1 MKEEA
6 QEDRTVSVL
15 IAALQEMAQMGAI
28 SEAQLECIRDAASSP
43 GTGDTGR
50 LQISTSSLNRMVSSG
65 VLMVAQREL
74 LLQRSRT
81 LRPFTILGIP
91 LNLTSILIIIGIGL
105 IVISFGGLVA
115 AIFAVA
121 ATRLGHVLL
130 VSLLMATFITAGL
143 LVRRKLSL
151 LAGEL
156 LIMGGVVLT
165 PWLVGAATTGRGLPV
180 GVVTATM
187 VVLGAIG
194 WNIRRPAS
202 QIYISLSRA
211 RIHLP
216 VGPGLIVLIAISIFV
231 PFVGIPIAALLI
243 FLTVVTG
250 GYFSPWRLGDT
261 IILIAVAM
269 TPAFLFTAGYALR
282 VPEGNWTGSA
292 LLFPSLAVFALAYR
306 AGRFFLYGLLIS
318 LALVATPFVLFLSF
332 DYEPSFRMGSGT
344 VALTALAIVIIG
356 LATDVRSG
364 NKGDSPNLWLW
375 FHAVGLASFSGGLFG
390 FLVSFDNEAIFV
402 GYGAASTL
410 ILFGALRLKR
420 VTWTIIGL
428 GSLGAYVVR
437 LLVETLGADASYALT
452 VIGILL
458 VVAALYIRRR
468 AQRRRMTNA

>member
-6 QEDRTVSVL
+6 QEDRTVSL
-15 IAALQEMAQMGAI
+15 PMAALQEMAQMGAI
-28 SEAQLECIRDAASSP
+28 SEAQLERIRDASSSP
-43 GTGDTGR
+43 GAGDTER
-50 LQISTSSLNRMVSSG
+50 LQISASSLNQMVSSG
-65 VLMVAQREL
+65 ALTVAEREL
-74 LLQRSRT
+74 ILQRSRT
-81 LRPFTILGIP
+81 LRPFNILGIP
-91 LNLTSILIIIGIGL
+91 LNLTSILIVVGIGL
-105 IVISFGGLVA
+105 IIISFGGLVA
-115 AIFAVA
+115 AIFTVA

-130 VSLLMATFITAGL
+130 VSLLMATFIIAGL
-143 LVRRKLSL
+143 LVRRKLSP

-156 LIMGGVVLT
+156 LIMGGVVLA

-180 GVVTATM
+180 GVVTTAM

-211 RIHLP
+211 RVHVP
-216 VGPGLIVLIAISIFV
+216 VGPGLIVLIIISIFL
-231 PFVGIPIAALLI
+231 PFVGIPIAILI
-243 FLTVVTG
+243 LFLAAATG

-292 LLFPSLAVFALAYR
+292 LLFPSLVVFALAYG

-318 LALVATPFVLFLSF
+318 LALVATPIVLFLSF

-344 VALTALAIVIIG
+344 VGLTALAIAIIG
-356 LATDVRSG
+356 LAMDVRSG

-375 FHAVGLASFSGGLFG
+375 FNAVGLASFSGGLFG
-390 FLVSFDNEAIFV
+390 FLHSFHNEATFV
-402 GYGAASTL
+402 GYGAASIL
-410 ILFGALRLKR
+410 ILFGALRLKK
-420 VTWTIIGL
+420 VTWTVIGL
-428 GSLGAYVVR
+428 GSLSAYVVR
-437 LLVETLGADASYALT
+437 FLVETLGSDASYALT
-452 VIGILL
+452 VIGIIL

-468 AQRRRMTNA
+468 TQRRRTINA